1 MAHHLNGPRGGRDHR
16 RAIGSLATDN
26 HLHSTASRT
35 PQMNQI
41 ARWIELVAFSSRWL
55 VVPFLLGLMVGLAA
69 LIFKFAL
76 KLVEFLLHVKAADST
91 EIITGLLGLVDLTL
105 TANLVVIVI
114 CSSYENFVAPI
125 DYAEH
130 PGRPHGLVRIGFA
143 GLRQKLLGSIVAI
156 AAVNVLEWF
165 ADIDRQADSVKLA
178 WVVAILLTFGVAM
191 VLLAIADRLSRDGGE
206 L

>member
-1 MAHHLNGPRGGRDHR
+1 
-16 RAIGSLATDN
+16 
-26 HLHSTASRT
+26 
-35 PQMNQI
+35 MNQI

-55 VVPFLLGLMVGLAA
+55 VVPFLLGLIVGLAA

-76 KLVEFLLHVKAADST
+76 KLVEFVLHLQAADST

-130 PGRPHGLVRIGFA
+130 PGWPPGLVRIGFA
-143 GLRQKLLGSIVAI
+143 GLKQKLLGSIVAI

-165 ADIDRQADSVKLA
+165 ADIDRQADSAKLA
-178 WVVAILLTFGVAM
+178 WVVAILLTFAVTM
-191 VLLAIADRLSRDGGE
+191 VLLAIADRLSGDGRQR
-206 L
+206 